1 MASQRNVQRYRIK
14 VCDLVRSS
22 LVPGRLR
29 SMILR
34 SAGIELGTD
43 SGFGAGTYLR
53 GFGRLVVGDNSG
65 TNGGC
70 WIDYNGDVFIGDN
83 TGIGPRCT
91 IITSTH
97 AIGDGAKR
105 AGDLAPKPVRIGNG
119 VWIGAGSLILPGVTI
134 GDGAIIG
141 AGSVVTKDVPPNSV
155 WVGYAARELRTL
167 DA

>member
-1 MASQRNVQRYRIK
+1 MPSERTLQRYRIK

-29 SMILR
+29 SMVLR
-34 SAGIELGTD
+34 TAGIELGVN
-43 SGFGAGTYLR
+43 SGFGADTCLR

-70 WIDYNGDVFIGDN
+70 YIDYNGDVFIGDN
-83 TGIGPRCT
+83 TGFGPRCT

-105 AGDLAPKPVRIGNG
+105 AGDLATKPVRIGNG
-119 VWIGAGSLILPGVTI
+119 VWVGAGALIMPGVTI

-141 AGSVVTKDVPPNSV
+141 AGSVVTKDVPPNTV
-155 WVGYAARELRTL
+155 WVGYAARELRKL